1 MATNTADRERWRGR
15 IEDEALLR
23 GRGRFAADA
32 RDPDQAYACF
42 VRSPH
47 AFARIR
53 GVDIGEAQ
61 RAPGVLAVLTA
72 ADMAGVGS
80 ISRAVPQ
87 KGRDGAPLK
96 VPHRPALAGERALHA
111 GEPVALVVAET
122 SVAAQDAAELVDV
135 AYDELSPAVD
145 LRAAAAADAP
155 QLHPEAP
162 SNVAIDWALGG
173 EPETQRALDEAFRNA
188 THVARVSLVNQRIV
202 VASM

>member
-87 KGRDGAPLK
+87 KGRDGAPLQ
-96 VPHRPALAGERALHA
+96 VPHRPALPGGGPLPPPGPRAL
-111 GEPVALVVAET
+111 VACET
-122 SVAAQDAAELVDV
+122 
-135 AYDELSPAVD
+135 
-145 LRAAAAADAP
+145 
-155 QLHPEAP
+155 
-162 SNVAIDWALGG
+162 
-173 EPETQRALDEAFRNA
+173 
-188 THVARVSLVNQRIV
+188 
-202 VASM
+202 

>member
-72 ADMAGVGS
+72 ADMAGGGS
-80 ISRAVPQ
+80 ISRAVPR
-87 KGRDGAPLK
+87 KGRDGGPLK
-96 VPHRPALAGERALHA
+96 VPHRPALAGGRGLHA
-111 GEPVALVVAET
+111 GGPG
-122 SVAAQDAAELVDV
+122 
-135 AYDELSPAVD
+135 
-145 LRAAAAADAP
+145 
-155 QLHPEAP
+155 
-162 SNVAIDWALGG
+162 ALGRAG
-173 EPETQRALDEAFRNA
+173 ERR
-188 THVARVSLVNQRIV
+188 
-202 VASM
+202 